1 MEMKDCAMTDEIFSF
16 QGDDGIDYVWNTTKL
31 YEAVVSGKVKAEK
44 VLIPVD
50 SGLSTHVAS
59 RNGVNITHA
68 MTISKDRLSV
78 PLLAV
83 EMPDRTSI
91 LVDGNH
97 RVVRAWTEGVTELP
111 GYVVLLEDAR
121 PYEVAWVQSI
131 ARTT

>member
-31 YEAVVSGKVKAEK
+31 YEAAVAGKVKAEK

-50 SGLSTHVAS
+50 SSLATHVAA

-68 MTISKDRLSV
+68 MSISKDRLSV
-78 PLLAV
+78 PLLAI
-83 EMPDRTSI
+83 EMSDKTSI

-97 RVVRAWTEGVTELP
+97 RVVRAFTEGITELP
-111 GYVVLLEDAR
+111 GYVVAYEDAVA
-121 PYEVAWVQSI
+121 YEVK
-131 ARTT
+131 